1 MDSFIFMY
9 IIMGRWHSIAAKKA
23 SGDAA
28 KSRIYSIIG
37 KKIQIAAKNGADP
50 KMNPTLEMVLEKAR
64 YHGLPKDVIER
75 AILKGSGQL
84 EGEEMKEVT
93 YEGYGPN
100 GSALLI
106 KTITSNTNR
115 TSQTVRT
122 ALQKAGGSMAEIGAV
137 AWQFKEQGVIII
149 DGKVEIVED
158 KGRQIEKVIPF
169 NAEEIELELMELAI
183 EDLNIDGDIAEVS
196 TAKTDFVTVRTQ
208 IAEMGYHISE
218 ADIHYIAD
226 NTVSLSGEDLEIFTK
241 ILDAV
246 NEDEDVDHV
255 YHNVDL

>member
-1 MDSFIFMY
+1 
-9 IIMGRWHSIAAKKA
+9 MGRWHSIAAKKA
-23 SGDAA
+23 SWDAA

-50 KMNPTLEMVLEKAR
+50 KMNPSLEMVLEKAR

-84 EGEEMKEVT
+84 EGEEMKEVV

-115 TSQTVRT
+115 TSQSVRT

-137 AWQFKEQGVIII
+137 AWQFKEQGVIVI
-149 DGKVEIVED
+149 DGILEIVED
-158 KGRQIEKVIPF
+158 KGRQLEKITPF
-169 NAEEIELELMELAI
+169 NAEELELQIMELAI
-183 EDLNIDGDIAEVS
+183 EDLSIEDGVAEVTTS
-196 TAKTDFVTVRTQ
+196 KSDFITVRSQ
-208 IAEMGYHISE
+208 ISELWYHIAE

-226 NTVSLSGEDLEIFTK
+226 NQVSLSGEDLEIFEK
-241 ILDAV
+241 IVDAI
-246 NEDEDVDHV
+246 NDDEDVDHL
-255 YHNVDL
+255 YHNVAL

>member
-1 MDSFIFMY
+1 
-9 IIMGRWHSIAAKKA
+9 MGRWHSIAAKKA
-23 SGDAA
+23 SWDAA

-50 KMNPTLEMVLEKAR
+50 KMNPSLEMVLEKAR

-84 EGEEMKEVT
+84 EGEEMKEVV

-137 AWQFKEQGVIII
+137 AWQFKEQGVIVI
-149 DGKVEIVED
+149 DGILEIVED
-158 KGRQIEKVIPF
+158 KGRQLEKITPF
-169 NAEEIELELMELAI
+169 NPEELELQLMELAI
-183 EDLNIDGDIAEVS
+183 EDLSIEDGVAEVTTS
-196 TAKTDFVTVRTQ
+196 KSDFITVRSQ
-208 IAEMGYHISE
+208 ISELWYHIAE

-226 NTVSLSGEDLEIFTK
+226 NQVSLSGEDLEVFEK
-241 ILDAV
+241 IVDAI
-246 NEDEDVDHV
+246 NDDEDVDHL
-255 YHNVDL
+255 YHNVAL